1 MGILDSLKAL
11 LATLVAMVHNRVELL
26 STELQEELARLVAVL
41 IWSLAA
47 LLCAVV
53 GLTFIAVLVL
63 LSVDESH
70 RPLAAGILAAVFLA
84 AAGGSYLYVR
94 GLVQSKPRMFDASLT
109 ELERDYE
116 SLEEK
121 R

>member
-1 MGILDSLKAL
+1 MGILDSSKAL

-41 IWSLAA
+41 VWTLAA

-53 GLTFIAVLVL
+53 GLTFVAVLVL

-84 AAGGSYLYVR
+84 GAGGSYLHVR
-94 GLVQSKPRMFDASLT
+94 GLSRAKTRMFDASLT
-109 ELERDYE
+109 ELERDRE
-116 SLEEK
+116 ALEE
-121 R
+121 RR